1 LTVSF
6 VLFLWKNIF
15 NYKDIC
21 CFFFFNNG
29 DIYCIINVYSD
40 ANQSALKYLKN
51 AEANVHNI
59 LVMTGDFDI
68 RDSIWNS
75 LISFNLIYSNL
86 LVDVADSFDLLLS
99 LSTNQVP
106 TRYSDNVN
114 NANFVIDIIFLRP
127 NSLEFDNY
135 TIYPK
140 LWHSSNHAPG

>member
-1 LTVSF
+1 
-6 VLFLWKNIF
+6 
-15 NYKDIC
+15 
-21 CFFFFNNG
+21 
-29 DIYCIINVYSD
+29 
-40 ANQSALKYLKN
+40 
-51 AEANVHNI
+51 
-59 LVMTGDFDI
+59 MTGDFDI
-68 RDSIWNS
+68 RDNIWNS

-140 LWHSSNHAPG
+140 L

>member
-1 LTVSF
+1 
-6 VLFLWKNIF
+6 
-15 NYKDIC
+15 
-21 CFFFFNNG
+21 
-29 DIYCIINVYSD
+29 
-40 ANQSALKYLKN
+40 
-51 AEANVHNI
+51 
-59 LVMTGDFDI
+59 MTGDFDI

-114 NANFVIDIIFLRP
+114 NANFVIDIIFLRL

-140 LWHSSNHAPG
+140 L

>member
-1 LTVSF
+1 
-6 VLFLWKNIF
+6 
-15 NYKDIC
+15 
-21 CFFFFNNG
+21 
-29 DIYCIINVYSD
+29 
-40 ANQSALKYLKN
+40 
-51 AEANVHNI
+51 
-59 LVMTGDFDI
+59 MTGDFDI

-86 LVDVADSFDLLLS
+86 LVDVADSFDILLS

-140 LWHSSNHAPG
+140 L